1 MKTLI
6 LKISEIYKPICK
18 VFMYFLLLGGLLVFL
33 CGCGQVESDD
43 GQVNAKPVIAKI
55 LHKETIRD
63 EIIYHSLLKPDEE
76 VVVGF
81 ELGGKIARL
90 NYNVGEVVTIGETLA
105 LLEDNQM
112 QLNIT
117 RAEYQVE
124 TARANLELA
133 NLKLKEIEEDYQR
146 KKHLYENGAI
156 AKSAFE
162 SIENQLRSSQIQVE
176 QAQTQLNT
184 AELARQDNLLSHA
197 KSILRSP
204 INGVVIDKLGKE
216 QQLIGSGQGVYL
228 LGKIDQLKLEID
240 IPIAEKEQW
249 PLGRSAEV
257 HNRGEIRSAK
267 VMHISPVATDIT
279 GKVKITLLVDNS
291 SRDWLVGEM
300 AEVRD
305 IKPAREGFF
314 LPPAAIMHKQT
325 PYVFVIGDEDRVIE
339 QPIEL
344 GLPAANQIEVFGL
357 AEGSRVVIGGMERLL
372 QNDQVRVI
380 EEG

>member
-1 MKTLI
+1 
-6 LKISEIYKPICK
+6 
-18 VFMYFLLLGGLLVFL
+18 
-33 CGCGQVESDD
+33 
-43 GQVNAKPVIAKI
+43 
-55 LHKETIRD
+55 
-63 EIIYHSLLKPDEE
+63 
-76 VVVGF
+76 
-81 ELGGKIARL
+81 
-90 NYNVGEVVTIGETLA
+90 

-156 AKSAFE
+156 AKSALE

-184 AELARQDNLLSHA
+184 AELAKQDNLLSHA

-216 QQLIGSGQGVYL
+216 QQLIGSSQGVYL
-228 LGKIDQLKLEID
+228 LGKIDQLKLGID
-240 IPIAEKEQW
+240 IPIAEIEQW
-249 PLGRSAEV
+249 PPGRSVEV
-257 HNRGEIRSAK
+257 HNRGEIRPAQ
-267 VMHISPVATDIT
+267 VTHISPVATDIT
-279 GKVKITLLVDNS
+279 GKVKITLLIDNS

-314 LPPAAIMHKQT
+314 LPPAAIMQKQT
-325 PYVFVIGDEDRVIE
+325 PYVFLIVDEDRVIE
-339 QPIEL
+339 QPIDL
-344 GLPAANQIEVFGL
+344 GLPALNQIEIFGL
-357 AEGSRVVIGGMERLL
+357 AEGSRVVIGGMERLI

>member
-6 LKISEIYKPICK
+6 LKISEIYKPIFK
-18 VFMYFLLLGGLLVFL
+18 TFIYLLLLGGLLVFL
-33 CGCGQVESDD
+33 CGCGQEESDD
-43 GQVNAKPVIAKI
+43 GQVNAKPVIAKT

-76 VVVGF
+76 VAVGF

-90 NYNVGEVVTIGETLA
+90 NYNAGDVVTIGETLA

-156 AKSAFE
+156 AKSVLE
-162 SIENQLRSSQIQVE
+162 SVENQLQSSQIQVE

-184 AELARQDNLLSHA
+184 AELAKQDNLLSHA

-240 IPIAEKEQW
+240 IPIEEKEQW
-249 PLGRSAEV
+249 PPGRSVEV
-257 HNRGEIRSAK
+257 HNRGEIRSAQ
-267 VMHISPVATDIT
+267 VTHISPVATDIT

-300 AEVRD
+300 VEVRD
-305 IKPAREGFF
+305 TKPAREGFF

-325 PYVFVIGDEDRVIE
+325 PYVFVIGDEDRAIE